1 MEYQWKTI
9 LLETIFGENEE
20 GDQVFTE
27 YLKENGIAYERT
39 EDNGSAG
46 WPILRFTG
54 NPARLEELLY
64 QKFGLQEW
72 EIKEQYPDLHE
83 KKSEE

>member
-46 WPILRFTG
+46 WPILKFTG

-64 QKFGLQEW
+64 EKFGLQEW

>member
-20 GDQVFTE
+20 GDQVFIE

-39 EDNGSAG
+39 EASGSAG
-46 WPILRFTG
+46 WPILKFTG
-54 NPARLEELLY
+54 LPAKLEELLY

-72 EIKEQYPDLHE
+72 EIGEQYPNLNED
-83 KKSEE
+83 KSEE

>member
-9 LLETIFGENEE
+9 MLETIFGENEE

-46 WPILRFTG
+46 WPILKFTG
-54 NPARLEELLY
+54 QPDKLEELMY

-72 EIKEQYPDLHE
+72 EIKELYPDLHE

>member
-20 GDQVFTE
+20 GDQVFTA
-27 YLKENGIAYERT
+27 YLEENGIAYEKT
-39 EDNGSAG
+39 EASGSAG

-54 NPARLEELLY
+54 QPAKLEELLY

-72 EIKEQYPDLHE
+72 EISEQYPNLNED
-83 KKSEE
+83 KSEE

>member
-20 GDQVFTE
+20 RDQVFTG

-54 NPARLEELLY
+54 NPAKLEELLY